1 MQIQFNTD
9 HSIHGSQ
16 AFATEV
22 EAQLRASLGHWV
34 EHLTRIEVHLRDVN
48 AGKGGE
54 ADKHCVLEARI
65 AGRPP
70 LSVSDSA
77 ATMAQAIR
85 GATAKLQQALEHAIG
100 KTESHRRVDP
110 PIAE

>member
-16 AFATEV
+16 AFAGEV
-22 EAQLRASLGHWV
+22 EAQLRDSLGHWV

-48 AGKGGE
+48 AGKGGD
-54 ADKHCVLEARI
+54 ADKHCVLEARV
-65 AGRPP
+65 AGRKP

-100 KTESHRRVDP
+100 KSGSNRRSEP
-110 PIAE
+110 PIAD

>member
-48 AGKGGE
+48 A
-54 ADKHCVLEARI
+54 APR
-65 AGRPP
+65 
-70 LSVSDSA
+70 
-77 ATMAQAIR
+77 
-85 GATAKLQQALEHAIG
+85 
-100 KTESHRRVDP
+100 
-110 PIAE
+110 